1 MPGAI
6 VGVFGKQRSGKT
18 LFAYSLTK
26 QLIKQN
32 YKQNKKLLRVYTN
45 IYTDEPEFQYINSIS
60 QIPLDLEPKILLID
74 EIYNG
79 CDAQDYKKLKEM
91 SIFINTI
98 GKQNC
103 FFIFTSIQTGEVYNR
118 IRNQMDLCVLVTRDN
133 VNIYYRLLFLNN
145 NNTLDFKVSKNECF
159 FSNIHYDT
167 NFIPKE
173 FDWSMKSWSI
183 KLDNYYKKY
192 YPKILNQS

>member
-26 QLIKQN
+26 YLVKQHIKATG
-32 YKQNKKLLRVYTN
+32 KLLRVYSN
-45 IYTDEPEFQYINSIS
+45 IYTDEPEFKYVNSIN
-60 QIPLDLEPKILLID
+60 QIPLDLDPKIILID
-74 EIYNG
+74 EIYHG

-118 IRNQMDLCVLVTRDN
+118 IRNQMDLCVLVTKDTN
-133 VNIYYRLLFLNN
+133 NIYYRLLFMNN
-145 NNTLDFKVSKNECF
+145 NKTLDYKVVKNADF
-159 FSNIHYDT
+159 FSEIHYDT
-167 NFIPKE
+167 NFIPRE
-173 FDWSMKSWSI
+173 FDWSMKSWST
-183 KLDNYYKKY
+183 KLDTYYKTY
-192 YPKILNQS
+192 YPNILT